1 MPITDARKRANKKWN
16 DANMKERYDRVQL
29 IVPKGEKEKIKAFAA
44 RSNESLNKFINRL
57 INEAMEKD

>member
-1 MPITDARKRANKKWN
+1 MGKTSSRVKDRWN
-16 DANMKERYDRVQL
+16 AKNYDSVNLR
-29 IVPKGEKEKIKAFAA
+29 VPKGEKEKIKAFAA